1 MCVLFIDLFQY
12 YIHPTIRYN
21 DYYIPDCIY
30 LSRAMESLI
39 RKHGWADKDIEEI
52 PLEAAIALGRRMNEA
67 KSGATKK

>member
-21 DYYIPDCIY
+21 NYYIPDCID

-39 RKHGWADKDIEEI
+39 R
-52 PLEAAIALGRRMNEA
+52 
-67 KSGATKK
+67 